1 MNPETSPAMSTDPA
15 PAVELLSLRHRYAKA
30 ERDALGGQGGV
41 DLAVA
46 PGEAFALLGPN
57 GGGKSTAFRIIGTL
71 LRPTAGTARVTG
83 FDVHTHPA
91 AARAALGVVFQNP
104 SVDVHLT
111 ATENLVC
118 QARLYGIDR
127 ATATARAAELL
138 ERLGLA
144 DRAGERVG
152 AFSGGMRRRVEIAKA
167 LLHEP
172 AVLLMDEPTTGLDP
186 AARRQ
191 LWTSLAQLRA
201 DRGLTVVWTTHLLD
215 EAEHA
220 DRVGVLA
227 QGQLLTVA
235 TPAQVQ
241 DACGG
246 NILAVEPA
254 DAADLPHV
262 QTTLHDALGPWAQGA
277 APRCDDTTV
286 RFEHAGGA
294 AVVARAAELLEGTA
308 LRRVSVG
315 RPTLED
321 AYLKISAASSAEGP
335 ATDPASGPATEPATV
350 SV

>member
-1 MNPETSPAMSTDPA
+1 MTHSSP
-15 PAVELLSLRHRYAKA
+15 PAVELLALRHRYAKA
-30 ERDALGGQGGV
+30 DRDALTGV

-57 GGGKSTAFRIIGTL
+57 GGGKSTAFRVIGTL
-71 LRPTAGTARVTG
+71 LRPTAGTARVAG
-83 FDVHTHPA
+83 FDVQTHPA

-104 SVDVHLT
+104 SVDVQLT

-127 ATATARAAELL
+127 RTATRRAAELL
-138 ERLGLA
+138 ERFGLT
-144 DRAGERVG
+144 DRAGERVA

-167 LLHEP
+167 LLNEP

-186 AARRQ
+186 AARRD
-191 LWTSLAQLRA
+191 LWSELAELRA
-201 DRGLTVVWTTHLLD
+201 DRGLTVLWTTHLLD

-227 QGQLLTVA
+227 EGTLLTVA

-246 NILAVEPA
+246 QVVSVEPV
-254 DAADLPHV
+254 DAAALPHV
-262 QTTLHDALGPWAQGA
+262 RATLTDALGPWSDGGT
-277 APRCDDTTV
+277 PRTDDVAV
-286 RFEHAGGA
+286 RFEHAEGA
-294 AVVARAAELLEGTA
+294 GVVARVAELLVDTD

-321 AYLKISAASSAEGP
+321 AYLRMSAASGDDAETEAAAP
-335 ATDPASGPATEPATV
+335 PVTASV
-350 SV
+350 

>member
-1 MNPETSPAMSTDPA
+1 MNAMTTLSSPDPA
-15 PAVELLSLRHRYAKA
+15 PAVELLALRHRYAKA
-30 ERDALGGQGGV
+30 GRDALVGV
-41 DLAVA
+41 DLAVD

-57 GGGKSTAFRIIGTL
+57 GGGKSTAFRVVGTL
-71 LRPTAGTARVTG
+71 LRPTAGTARVAG
-83 FDVHTHPA
+83 FDVQTHPA

-104 SVDVHLT
+104 SVDVQLT
-111 ATENLVC
+111 ATENLIC

-127 ATATARAAELL
+127 RTAARRAVELL
-138 ERLGLA
+138 DRFGLA
-144 DRAGERVG
+144 DRAGERVA

-186 AARRQ
+186 AARRD
-191 LWTSLAQLRA
+191 LWSELATLRD
-201 DRGLTVVWTTHLLD
+201 DRGLTVLWTTHLLD

-227 QGQLLTVA
+227 GGTLLTVA

-246 NILAVEPA
+246 QVVSVEPV
-254 DAADLPHV
+254 DAAALPRV
-262 QTTLHDALGPWAQGA
+262 QATLTDALGPWSAGG
-277 APRCDDTTV
+277 APRTDDAAV
-286 RFEHAGGA
+286 RFEHADGA
-294 AVVARAAELLEGTA
+294 GVVARVAELLAGTD

-321 AYLKISAASSAEGP
+321 AYLRISASPSINALDAP
-335 ATDPASGPATEPATV
+335 AAEPAAATV
-350 SV
+350 

>member
-1 MNPETSPAMSTDPA
+1 MTTDPTA
-15 PAVELLSLRHRYAKA
+15 PANAVELVGLRHRYAKA
-30 ERDALGGQGGV
+30 QRDALSGV
-41 DLAVA
+41 DLTVA

-57 GGGKSTAFRIIGTL
+57 GGGKSTAFRVIGTL

-83 FDVHTHPA
+83 FDVQTHPA

-104 SVDVHLT
+104 SVDVQLT
-111 ATENLVC
+111 ATENLIC

-127 ATATARAAELL
+127 HTAQSRAAELL
-138 ERLGLA
+138 DRLGLA
-144 DRAGERVG
+144 ARADERVT

-167 LLHEP
+167 LLHDP

-186 AARRQ
+186 KARRD
-191 LWTSLAQLRA
+191 LWSELAALRA
-201 DRGLTVVWTTHLLD
+201 DRGLTVLWTTHLLD

-227 QGQLLTVA
+227 QGELLTVA

-246 NILAVEPA
+246 QVVSVEPV
-254 DAADLPHV
+254 DAAALPAV
-262 QTTLHDALGPWAQGA
+262 QTALTDALGPWASGA
-277 APRCDDTTV
+277 APRTDDTAV
-286 RFEHAGGA
+286 RFEHADGP
-294 AVVARAAELLEGTA
+294 AVVARVGELLPDTE

-321 AYLKISAASSAEGP
+321 AYLKISAARP
-335 ATDPASGPATEPATV
+335 APGAAAAS
-350 SV
+350 